1 MCIAWRGR
9 EGHSGRGFAFIHTYT
24 YDASLPSPPL
34 PSHPSDPPQTTHK
47 KYDPSPPIHPI
58 PPPRNHQHQQ
68 YAQAYYRD
76 APEAGEDKELLW
88 LGRYLVR
95 ACVDACVCGHVCVFG
110 GDCPPCCLSAP
121 TPCVRL
127 LVHSPTHSTQ
137 RGNSSS
143 NHQIETIT
151 TSTTAITTTTTALIP
166 PK

>member
-34 PSHPSDPPQTTHK
+34 PSHPSDPPQTTNK

-58 PPPRNHQHQQ
+58 PPPPRNHQHQQ

-95 ACVDACVCGHVCVFG
+95 ACVDACVCVGMYVFLEGTARLAVCLPPHHVFAYSFIH
-110 GDCPPCCLSAP
+110 PPTQHNAATAAP
-121 TPCVRL
+121 TIKFKPL
-127 LVHSPTHSTQ
+127 PPAPPPSPPQ
-137 RGNSSS
+137 
-143 NHQIETIT
+143 QQ
-151 TSTTAITTTTTALIP
+151 L
-166 PK
+166 